1 MPQRRAVFLD
11 RDGTI
16 NENRSD
22 HVKSL
27 DEFVL
32 LPGAIDAI
40 GRLARSSLAVVIIS
54 NQSVINRRLAST
66 QTVQAINR
74 LLVEMV
80 HGEGGRV
87 DAVYF
92 CPHTPDERCECRKPQ
107 PGLLLQAQ
115 AEYDLQLSGSYVVGD
130 AATDVELALA
140 VAAQPILVLTGRGAE
155 HVSRLTPEQRQRT
168 QICADLSEA
177 VTWIL
182 TRED

>member
-11 RDGTI
+11 RDGTV

-40 GRLARSSLAVVIIS
+40 GRLARSSLAIVIVT
-54 NQSVINRRLAST
+54 NQSVVNRKQASA

-74 LLVEMV
+74 WLVEAV
-80 HGEGGRV
+80 QGKGGRI

-92 CPHTPDERCECRKPQ
+92 CPHLPEEQCECRKPR
-107 PGLLLQAQ
+107 PGLFLQAQ
-115 AEYDLQLSGSYVVGD
+115 AEHDLQLRGSYVVGD
-130 AATDVELALA
+130 AVTDVEVALALD
-140 VAAQPILVLTGRGAE
+140 AQPILVLTGRGAE
-155 HVSRLTPEQRQRT
+155 AVKKLTPEQRRCT
-168 QICADLSEA
+168 HICADLSEA

-182 TRED
+182 ARED